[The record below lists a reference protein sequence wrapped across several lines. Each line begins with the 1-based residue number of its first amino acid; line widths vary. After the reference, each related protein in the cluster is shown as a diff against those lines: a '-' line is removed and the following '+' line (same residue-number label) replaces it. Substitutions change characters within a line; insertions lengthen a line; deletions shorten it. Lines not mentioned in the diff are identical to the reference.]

1 MQCTH
6 AHTLDR
12 VRENEPKH
20 KRVLFT
26 WLSWGRIN
34 IVKTLHYA
42 NMLWFLSDS
51 AGKLDD
57 VLWWCKSELRQGRSV
72 HLKPS
77 LICVFLLNWAPI
89 SQLGDAFGV
98 LASQRFPQ
106 AVTSLGVQAQ
116 RVNKT
121 IKQHWIS
128 LRMNRG
134 KMLAVSADCV
144 KAYYWHKG
152 IGNVFRPAAAHLAVI
167 FTELKRKKKKKRSAF
182 LVRFAVLRT
191 NKDKRIIRKVRRL
204 KINTN

>member
-1 MQCTH
+1 M
-6 AHTLDR
+6 
-12 VRENEPKH
+12 
-20 KRVLFT
+20 
-26 WLSWGRIN
+26 
-34 IVKTLHYA
+34 
-42 NMLWFLSDS
+42 
-51 AGKLDD
+51 
-57 VLWWCKSELRQGRSV
+57 

-77 LICVFLLNWAPI
+77 LICVFLLNRSPPRL
-89 SQLGDAFGV
+89 SLLRDAFGV

-152 IGNVFRPAAAHLAVI
+152 IGNVFRPATAHLAVI
-167 FTELKRKKKKKRSAF
+167 FTELKVKKKKKDA
-182 LVRFAVLRT
+182 RFW
-191 NKDKRIIRKVRRL
+191 
-204 KINTN
+204 

>member
-1 MQCTH
+1 M
-6 AHTLDR
+6 
-12 VRENEPKH
+12 
-20 KRVLFT
+20 
-26 WLSWGRIN
+26 
-34 IVKTLHYA
+34 
-42 NMLWFLSDS
+42 
-51 AGKLDD
+51 
-57 VLWWCKSELRQGRSV
+57 

-77 LICVFLLNWAPI
+77 LICVFLLKRAPPRL
-89 SQLGDAFGV
+89 SLLGDVFAV

-152 IGNVFRPAAAHLAVI
+152 IGNVFRPATAHLAVI
-167 FTELKRKKKKKRSAF
+167 FIELKVKKKKKMRVFGEVCS
-182 LVRFAVLRT
+182 LE
-191 NKDKRIIRKVRRL
+191 DK
-204 KINTN
+204 